1 LLQDAHPHVAHVT
14 TKLLNKFDGNI
25 LTHPPYSPDLA
36 PSKYHLFLHTKKHM
50 SGKTFDVDDK
60 VEEKVNN

>member
-1 LLQDAHPHVAHVT
+1 VAHVT

-36 PSKYHLFLHTKKHM
+36 PSEYHLFLHMKKHM
-50 SGKTFDVDDK
+50 GGKTFDVNDGAK
-60 VEEKVNN
+60 ENVNN